1 MATSTTLPDLG
12 DIQHALRR
20 IEKQVLRTPVERSRE
35 LDRQL
40 GCELWLKCEHLQP
53 TGAFK
58 LRGASNAIA
67 CLEERG
73 VAGDVATHS
82 SGNHGAA
89 LAWAARAAGRR
100 AHVVMPENAVP
111 AKIEAVRRFGGEVI
125 LCPPGQAPREAGLAD
140 LVSQG
145 CIPVPPYDHPDIIAG
160 QGTAALE
167 LLETA
172 PGLDV
177 LVTPLGGGG
186 LLAGCAIAAQGIKP
200 GIEIIGAEPAG
211 AADTAAS
218 LERGARVTAWN
229 PETIA
234 DGLRALVGVSNFAVI
249 EERVRDVLLAD
260 DDAIIAAMRLALE
273 TAGLRLE
280 PSAAVALAVIREHPE
295 EFEGRRVGVVLT
307 GGNIDFEHFPWLA
320 PHAEEVAEHEPTA
333 QT

>member
-1 MATSTTLPDLG
+1 MTTPFTLPELG
-12 DIQHALRR
+12 DIQQAHRR
-20 IEKQVLRTPVERSRE
+20 IEKQVLRTPVERFPA
-35 LDRQL
+35 LDRRL
-40 GCELWLKCEHLQP
+40 GCHLWLKCDHLQP

-58 LRGASNAIA
+58 LRGASNAVA

-73 VAGDVATHS
+73 IAGDVATHS

-100 AHVVMPENAVP
+100 ARVVMPENAVP
-111 AKIEAVRRFGGEVI
+111 AKIDAVRRFGGEVI
-125 LCPPGQAPREAGLAD
+125 LCPPGQAPREAGLAE

-167 LLETA
+167 LLEAA
-172 PGLDV
+172 PELDV
-177 LVTPLGGGG
+177 LVAPLGGGG

-211 AADTAAS
+211 AADTATS
-218 LERGARVTAWN
+218 LQRGARVTAWE
-229 PETIA
+229 PDTIA
-234 DGLRALVGVSNFAVI
+234 DGLRAVVGVSNFAVI
-249 EERVRDVLLAD
+249 EQRARAILLVD

-295 EFEGRRVGVVLT
+295 AFEGRRVGVILT
-307 GGNIDFEHFPWLA
+307 GGNIDFERFPWLA
-320 PHAEEVAEHEPTA
+320 PQAETDGDDGRGG
-333 QT
+333 

>member
-1 MATSTTLPDLG
+1 MTTTPNIPELG
-12 DIQHALRR
+12 DIQRAHRR
-20 IEKQVLRTPVERSRE
+20 IEKQVLNTPVERPPE
-35 LDRQL
+35 LERLL
-40 GCELWLKCEHLQP
+40 GCQLWLKCDHLQP

-58 LRGASNAIA
+58 LRGASNAVA

-73 VAGDVATHS
+73 IPGDVATHS

-100 AHVVMPENAVP
+100 ARVVMPENAVP
-111 AKIEAVRRFGGEVI
+111 AKIDAVRRFGGEVL
-125 LCPPGQAPREAGLAD
+125 LCAPGQAPREAGLAE

-167 LLETA
+167 LLEAA
-172 PGLDV
+172 PDLDV
-177 LVTPLGGGG
+177 LVTPVGGGG

-200 GIEIIGAEPAG
+200 GIQIIGAEPAG

-218 LERGARVTAWN
+218 LERGARVAAWE
-229 PETIA
+229 PDTVA

-249 EERVRDVLLAD
+249 EERVRAVLLAD
-260 DDAIIAAMRLALE
+260 DEAIIAAMRLALE

-295 EFEGRRVGVVLT
+295 VFAGRRVGVVLT
-307 GGNIDFEHFPWLA
+307 GGNIDFGRFPWLA
-320 PHAEEVAEHEPTA
+320 PETEKDTGNDPGT
-333 QT
+333 

>member
-1 MATSTTLPDLG
+1 MTTPLTLPDLQ
-12 DIQHALRR
+12 DIQRAHQR
-20 IEKQVLRTPVERSRE
+20 IEKQIHRTPVERSAA
-35 LDRQL
+35 LDQAL
-40 GCELWLKCEHLQP
+40 GCSVWLKCEQLQP

-58 LRGASNAIA
+58 LRGAANAVA

-73 VAGDVATHS
+73 ITGDVATHS

-100 AHVVMPENAVP
+100 ARVVMPDNAVA
-111 AKIEAVRRFGGEVI
+111 AKIDAVRRFGGEVI
-125 LCPPGQAPREAGLAD
+125 LCSPGQAPREAGLAE
-140 LVSQG
+140 LVEQG

-167 LLETA
+167 LLEAA
-172 PGLDV
+172 PDLDV

-218 LERGARVTAWN
+218 LERGARVPAWE
-229 PETIA
+229 PDTVA

-249 EERVRDVLLAD
+249 QQRVSAVLLAD
-260 DDAIIAAMRLALE
+260 DAAIIDAMRLALE
-273 TAGLRLE
+273 TADLRLE
-280 PSAAVALAVIREHPE
+280 PSAAVALAVIQGHPE
-295 EFEGRRVGVVLT
+295 RFAGRRVGVVLT
-307 GGNIDFEHFPWLA
+307 GGNIDLERFPWLA
-320 PHAEEVAEHEPTA
+320 TNDDER
-333 QT
+333 

>member
-1 MATSTTLPDLG
+1 MTTLPTLPELE
-12 DIQHALRR
+12 DIRQAHRR
-20 IEKQVLRTPVERSRE
+20 IEKQVVRTPVERSPE
-35 LDRQL
+35 LERRL
-40 GCELWLKCEHLQP
+40 GCHLWLKCDHLQP

-58 LRGASNAIA
+58 LRGASNALA

-73 VAGDVATHS
+73 IVGDVATHS

-100 AHVVMPENAVP
+100 AHVVMPENAVR
-111 AKIEAVRRFGGEVI
+111 AKIDAVRRFGGEVV
-125 LCPPGQAPREAGLAD
+125 LCPPGQAPREAGLAK

-172 PGLDV
+172 PELDV

-200 GIEIIGAEPAG
+200 GMEIIGAEPAG
-211 AADTAAS
+211 AADAATS
-218 LERGARVTAWN
+218 LERGARVTEWE
-229 PETIA
+229 PDTVA

-249 EERVRDVLLAD
+249 KARVRAVLLAD
-260 DDAIIAAMRLALE
+260 DDAIIAAMRLARE

-280 PSAAVALAVIREHPE
+280 PSAAVALAVIQQHPE
-295 EFEGRRVGVVLT
+295 VFEGRRVGVVLT
-307 GGNIDFEHFPWLA
+307 GGNIDFERFPWLKPEA
-320 PHAEEVAEHEPTA
+320 GTSTRDD
-333 QT
+333 QGI